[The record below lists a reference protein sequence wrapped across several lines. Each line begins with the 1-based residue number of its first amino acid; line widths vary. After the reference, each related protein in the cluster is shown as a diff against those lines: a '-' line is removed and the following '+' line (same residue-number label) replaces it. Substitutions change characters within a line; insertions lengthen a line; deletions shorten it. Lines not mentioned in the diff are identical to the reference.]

1 MRASATLA
9 DSRVQKPKNFL
20 TFFSRLLP
28 PPLRR
33 EAEKE
38 MERKFLVLLRRS
50 HSYIVFYHTIESRYN
65 IGYTSRTFM
74 SESAKKLAANMKK
87 IRARKHMSQGDIC
100 RELGVDRAYISTIES
115 GKQNPTL
122 STIERIAKALGVSV
136 DELLK

>member
-1 MRASATLA
+1 M
-9 DSRVQKPKNFL
+9 QKPKNFL
-20 TFFSRLLP
+20 AFFSRLLP

-50 HSYIVFYHTIESRYN
+50 HSNIVFYHTIESRHN
-65 IGYTSRTFM
+65 IVYTLSTTM
-74 SESAKKLAANMKK
+74 SDSAKKLALNMKK

>member
-1 MRASATLA
+1 MYFITPLSQDTTLA
-9 DSRVQKPKNFL
+9 ILK
-20 TFFSRLLP
+20 
-28 PPLRR
+28 
-33 EAEKE
+33 
-38 MERKFLVLLRRS
+38 
-50 HSYIVFYHTIESRYN
+50 ITI
-65 IGYTSRTFM
+65 M

-122 STIERIAKALGVSV
+122 ATIERIAKALGASV

>member
-1 MRASATLA
+1 
-9 DSRVQKPKNFL
+9 
-20 TFFSRLLP
+20 
-28 PPLRR
+28 
-33 EAEKE
+33 

-50 HSYIVFYHTIESRYN
+50 HNYIVFYHTIESRHN
-65 IGYTSRTFM
+65 IVYTLHIIM
-74 SESAKKLAANMKK
+74 SDSAKKLAANMKK

-100 RELGVDRAYISTIES
+100 RALGVDRAYISTIES

>member
-1 MRASATLA
+1 VWGEPTKNGKEIFGFASPLPYLYCILSHHCVKVQHWLYWKITIMS
-9 DSRVQKPKNFL
+9 DS
-20 TFFSRLLP
+20 S
-28 PPLRR
+28 
-33 EAEKE
+33 
-38 MERKFLVLLRRS
+38 
-50 HSYIVFYHTIESRYN
+50 
-65 IGYTSRTFM
+65 
-74 SESAKKLAANMKK
+74 KKLALNIKK

>member
-1 MRASATLA
+1 
-9 DSRVQKPKNFL
+9 VQKPKNFL
-20 TFFSRLLP
+20 AFSLRLLP

-50 HSYIVFYHTIESRYN
+50 HTYIVFYHTIESRYN
-65 IGYTSRTFM
+65 IVYTLNITM
-74 SESAKKLAANMKK
+74 SDSSKKLAINMKK
-87 IRARKHMSQGDIC
+87 IRARQHMSQGDIC

-122 STIERIAKALGVSV
+122 STIERIAKALDVSV